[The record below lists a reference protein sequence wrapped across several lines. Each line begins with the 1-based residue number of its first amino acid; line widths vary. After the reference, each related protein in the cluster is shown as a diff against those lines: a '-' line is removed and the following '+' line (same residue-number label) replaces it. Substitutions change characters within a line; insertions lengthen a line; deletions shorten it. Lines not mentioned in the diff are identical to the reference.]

1 MDIYKKAKPSGW
13 YVYAY
18 IREQTSINGPAGSP
32 YYIGQGKKSRAWDKN
47 HNVDLPK
54 NNRFIVIIKDNLT
67 QVFSWIL
74 ERQLIRWYGRLDTKT
89 GILRNKT
96 DGGPG
101 LDGLVHFSKMDI
113 MYHVH
118 CEDRNR
124 KKSLTRMYLKTKE
137 RAQKLKTKNPQNI
150 TLKVET
156 LHKTKKKSTVENYY
170 ERKAKSCEKMWLK
183 TEKRAQQLKN
193 AKDLRIF

>member
-1 MDIYKKAKPSGW
+1 MDIYKRAKPSGW

-54 NNRFIVIIKDNLT
+54 NDRFIVVIKDNLT

-96 DGGPG
+96 NGGPG
-101 LDGLVHFSKMDI
+101 LDGLVHFSRTEI
-113 MYHVH
+113 MFNIH
-118 CEDRNR
+118 CGDRNT
-124 KKSLTRMYLKTKE
+124 KESLTKMYQKTKE
-137 RAQKLKTKNPQNI
+137 RAQQLKTKDPQSI
-150 TLKVET
+150 RLAAET
-156 LHKTKKKSTVENYY
+156 RSKNKKKSTVEHYY
-170 ERKAKSCEKMWLK
+170 EMKAKSCEKMWLK

-193 AKDLRIF
+193 ARDLRIF